1 MPGAQ
6 HRAFSEVLF
15 ASLSRPSMLALS
27 TKPWLSYNF
36 QGKNH
41 CPWLRKASM

>member
-1 MPGAQ
+1 
-6 HRAFSEVLF
+6 
-15 ASLSRPSMLALS
+15 MLALS

-41 CPWLRKASM
+41 CPWLRIFLCVSFLGPSLNWFEVPQ